1 MNPDPLSCDEI
12 EAMWLSD
19 LGSFGCIAHG
29 ENITQLGLD
38 LKSCCQ
44 MRQVPIYILRLLLFI
59 SRNEKHQN

>member
-19 LGSFGCIAHG
+19 LGSLGCIAHG

-38 LKSCCQ
+38 LK
-44 MRQVPIYILRLLLFI
+44 QVVNHVVR
-59 SRNEKHQN
+59 